1 MAKAIFPVHKLGRGA
16 GEAGASG
23 VCQERIIDRFLRALG
38 PGKPPEGAQ
47 S

>member
-1 MAKAIFPVHKLGRGA
+1 MAKAIFPVQKLGRGA
-16 GEAGASG
+16 GEEPGNG

-38 PGKPPEGAQ
+38 AGKPVEGGP